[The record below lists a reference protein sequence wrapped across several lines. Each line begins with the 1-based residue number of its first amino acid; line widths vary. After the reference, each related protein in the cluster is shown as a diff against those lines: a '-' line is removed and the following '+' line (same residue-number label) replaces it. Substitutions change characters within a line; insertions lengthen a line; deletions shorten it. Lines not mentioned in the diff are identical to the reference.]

1 VKTGRGDLVA
11 RAGAVAAAALL
22 VGCGPDTVTLPTPP
36 MQAETAALVMTY
48 QTPTGN
54 LDTSNIDQVRSD
66 AQARLDELH
75 LDWLPDLLSDALA
88 RVRTRLEAAGL
99 PDDPANMPDPRKGQ
113 LTMVADVTRIC
124 AGWDDP
130 PGPPDASANGSVELT
145 AIADTGKLN
154 PEIWGT
160 ATSCLSRFPPASST
174 GTVASVTSDTS
185 GTPAVVKATLD
196 GTLIL
201 YSLGPLP
208 QNSSDAQLLVIFDGT
223 IGVGEHVRSASFDFE
238 LQKTQVK
245 FRVPV
250 ASGGDAIVTVGT
262 TLGIQ
267 GANAGFSCDL
277 TTLTC
282 QHTS

>member
-1 VKTGRGDLVA
+1 MKTGRRDLLSF
-11 RAGAVAAAALL
+11 GAAIALPAL
-22 VGCGPDTVTLPTPP
+22 ALGCGPGTVTLPTPP
-36 MQAETAALVMTY
+36 MEAETAALVMTY
-48 QTPTGN
+48 QMPTGN
-54 LDTSNIDQVRSD
+54 LNTGNIDQVRAD
-66 AQARLDELH
+66 AQTRLAQLN
-75 LDWLPDLLSDALA
+75 LDWLPDLLSDALT
-88 RVRTRLEAAGL
+88 RVRTRLDAAGL
-99 PDDPANMPDPRKGQ
+99 PDDPESMPDPRKGQ
-113 LTMVADVTRIC
+113 LTAVVTVTRIC
-124 AGWDDP
+124 AGWSDP
-130 PGPPDASANGSVELT
+130 AGPPDQAANGSVEVT

-160 ATSCLSRFPPASST
+160 ATSCLARFPPAGST
-174 GTVASVTSDTS
+174 GAVASATST
-185 GTPAVVKATLD
+185 VVNATLD

-208 QNSSDAQLLVIFDGT
+208 KDTSEAQLLVVFSGS
-223 IGVGEHVRSASFDFE
+223 IGVGDKVGSASFDFE
-238 LQKTQVK
+238 IQKSQVK

-282 QHTS
+282 QQTS

>member
-1 VKTGRGDLVA
+1 
-11 RAGAVAAAALL
+11 
-22 VGCGPDTVTLPTPP
+22 
-36 MQAETAALVMTY
+36 M
-48 QTPTGN
+48 
-54 LDTSNIDQVRSD
+54 
-66 AQARLDELH
+66 
-75 LDWLPDLLSDALA
+75 
-88 RVRTRLEAAGL
+88 
-99 PDDPANMPDPRKGQ
+99 
-113 LTMVADVTRIC
+113 
-124 AGWDDP
+124 
-130 PGPPDASANGSVELT
+130 T

-160 ATSCLSRFPPASST
+160 ATSCLARFPPAGST
-174 GTVASVTSDTS
+174 GAVARTTSTVVN
-185 GTPAVVKATLD
+185 ATLD

-208 QNSSDAQLLVIFDGT
+208 QNTSDAQLLVVFGGS
-223 IGVGEHVRSASFDFE
+223 IGVGDQVGSASFDFE
-238 LQKTQVK
+238 ISKWQVK

-282 QHTS
+282 QQTS

>member
-1 VKTGRGDLVA
+1 VKARRWNLVA
-11 RAGAVAAAALL
+11 RGGAVFLTGFAL
-22 VGCGPDTVTLPTPP
+22 GCGPDTVTLPTPP

-48 QTPTGN
+48 QMPTGN

-66 AQARLDELH
+66 AQARLAELH
-75 LDWLPDLLSDALA
+75 LDWLPDLLSDELIGL
-88 RVRTRLEAAGL
+88 RTRLEGAGL
-99 PDDPANMPDPRKGQ
+99 PADPASMPDQHKAQ
-113 LTMVADVTRIC
+113 LTAVVTVTRIC
-124 AGWDDP
+124 AGWSDP
-130 PGPPDASANGSVELT
+130 PGPPDANANGSIVVT

-160 ATSCLSRFPPASST
+160 ATSCLARFPPADSTGAAASASST
-174 GTVASVTSDTS
+174 VVNATV
-185 GTPAVVKATLD
+185 D

-208 QNSSDAQLLVIFDGT
+208 QDKSDAQLLVIFDGT
-223 IGVGEHVRSASFDFE
+223 IGVGDKVGSASFDFE
-238 LQKTQVK
+238 ISKSQVK

-262 TLGIQ
+262 TLGIE

-282 QHTS
+282 QKTS

>member
-1 VKTGRGDLVA
+1 MTRWGNLVSRGSAVVLA
-11 RAGAVAAAALL
+11 AVAL
-22 VGCGPDTVTLPTPP
+22 GCGPDSVTLPTPP
-36 MQAETAALVMTY
+36 MQAETAALVTTY
-48 QTPTGN
+48 QMPTGN

-88 RVRTRLEAAGL
+88 RVRTRLEGAGL
-99 PDDPANMPDPRKGQ
+99 PADPANMPDQRKAQ
-113 LTMVADVTRIC
+113 LTAVVTVTRIC
-124 AGWDDP
+124 AGWSDP
-130 PGPPDASANGSVELT
+130 PGPPDANANGSVVVN
-145 AIADTGKLN
+145 AVADSGKLN

-160 ATSCLSRFPPASST
+160 ATSCLARFPPAGST
-174 GTVASVTSDTS
+174 GAVASNTST
-185 GTPAVVKATLD
+185 VVKATLA

-208 QNSSDAQLLVIFDGT
+208 QNASDAQLLVIFDGT
-223 IGVGEHVRSASFDFE
+223 IGVGDKVGSASFDFE
-238 LQKTQVK
+238 IQKTQVK

-250 ASGGDAIVTVGT
+250 SSGGDAIVTVGT
-262 TLGIQ
+262 TLGIE

-282 QHTS
+282 QKTS

>member
-1 VKTGRGDLVA
+1 MKSRRRDLVSRGVA
-11 RAGAVAAAALL
+11 IALGAIAF
-22 VGCGPDTVTLPTPP
+22 GCGPGTVTLPTPP
-36 MQAETAALVMTY
+36 MEAQTAALVMTY
-48 QTPTGN
+48 QMPTGN

-66 AQARLDELH
+66 AQTRLAELN
-75 LDWLPDLLSDALA
+75 LDWLPDLLSDALS
-88 RVRTRLEAAGL
+88 RLRSRLDAAGL
-99 PDDPANMPDPRKGQ
+99 PDDPTSTPDSRKGQ
-113 LTMVADVTRIC
+113 LTAVVNITRIC
-124 AGWDDP
+124 AGWSDP
-130 PGPPDASANGSVELT
+130 SGPPDQAANGSVEVT
-145 AIADTGKLN
+145 AIVDSGKLN

-160 ATSCLSRFPPASST
+160 ATSCLARFPPAGST
-174 GTVASVTSDTS
+174 GAVASATST
-185 GTPAVVKATLD
+185 VVNATLN

-208 QNSSDAQLLVIFDGT
+208 SDPSDAQLLVVFNGSL
-223 IGVGEHVRSASFDFE
+223 GVGSQVGSASFDF
-238 LQKTQVK
+238 QISKSQVK

-282 QHTS
+282 QQTS

>member
-1 VKTGRGDLVA
+1 
-11 RAGAVAAAALL
+11 
-22 VGCGPDTVTLPTPP
+22 
-36 MQAETAALVMTY
+36 MEAETAALVMTY
-48 QTPTGN
+48 QMPTGN
-54 LDTSNIDQVRSD
+54 LNTGNIDQVRAD
-66 AQARLDELH
+66 AQTRLAELN
-75 LDWLPDLLSDALA
+75 LDWLPDLLSQALVQL
-88 RVRTRLEAAGL
+88 RSRLDAAGL
-99 PDDPANMPDPRKGQ
+99 PDDPTTTPDSRRGQ
-113 LTMVADVTRIC
+113 LTAVATITRIC
-124 AGWDDP
+124 AGWSDP
-130 PGPPDASANGSVELT
+130 PGPPDQAANGSVEVT

-160 ATSCLSRFPPASST
+160 ATSCLARFPPAGST
-174 GTVASVTSDTS
+174 GAVASATST
-185 GTPAVVKATLD
+185 VVNATLD

-208 QNSSDAQLLVIFDGT
+208 KDTSEAQLLVVFSGS
-223 IGVGEHVRSASFDFE
+223 IGVGDQVGSASFDF
-238 LQKTQVK
+238 QISQSQVK

-282 QHTS
+282 QQTS

>member
-1 VKTGRGDLVA
+1 MKPRRWDLVWCGA
-11 RAGAVAAAALL
+11 AISLAAGAL
-22 VGCGPDTVTLPTPP
+22 GCGPDTVTLPTPP

-48 QTPTGN
+48 QMPTAT
-54 LDTSNIDQVRSD
+54 LDTSKIDQVRAD
-66 AQARLDELH
+66 AQARLDELN
-75 LDWLPDLLSDALA
+75 LDWLPNLLTDAVTRL
-88 RVRTRLEAAGL
+88 RTRLDDSGVSVDPTST
-99 PDDPANMPDPRKGQ
+99 PDTRRGQ
-113 LTMVADVTRIC
+113 LTAVVTITRIC
-124 AGWDDP
+124 AGWSDP
-130 PGPPDASANGSVELT
+130 AGPPDQAANGSVEVT

-160 ATSCLSRFPPASST
+160 ATSCLARFPPADST
-174 GTVASVTSDTS
+174 GTVASATST
-185 GTPAVVKATLD
+185 VVNATLD

-208 QNSSDAQLLVIFDGT
+208 KNSSDVQLLVVFSGS
-223 IGVGEHVRSASFDFE
+223 IGVGDKVGSASFDF
-238 LQKTQVK
+238 QISQGQVK

-262 TLGIQ
+262 TLGIE

-282 QHTS
+282 QQTS

>member
-1 VKTGRGDLVA
+1 MKTRHRDFVA
-11 RAGAVAAAALL
+11 LAGALALPAL
-22 VGCGPDTVTLPTPP
+22 ALGCGPSTVTLPTPP
-36 MQAETAALVMTY
+36 MEAETAALVMTY
-48 QTPTGN
+48 QMPTGN
-54 LDTSNIDQVRSD
+54 LNTGNIDQVRAD
-66 AQARLDELH
+66 AQTRLGELN
-75 LDWLPDLLSDALA
+75 LDWLPDLLSQALTQL
-88 RVRTRLEAAGL
+88 RTRLDAAGL
-99 PDDPANMPDPRKGQ
+99 PDDPTTTPDPRRGQ
-113 LTMVADVTRIC
+113 LTAVVTITRIC
-124 AGWDDP
+124 AGWSDP
-130 PGPPDASANGSVELT
+130 PGPPDQAANGSVEVT

-160 ATSCLSRFPPASST
+160 ATSCLARFPPAGST
-174 GTVASVTSDTS
+174 GAVASNTST
-185 GTPAVVKATLD
+185 VVNATLD

-208 QNSSDAQLLVIFDGT
+208 KDTSDAQLLVVFDGS
-223 IGVGEHVRSASFDFE
+223 IGVGDQVGSASFDFE
-238 LQKTQVK
+238 ISKGQVK

-282 QHTS
+282 QQTS

>member
-1 VKTGRGDLVA
+1 VRPRRWNFVA
-11 RAGAVAAAALL
+11 GGGALALAAVAL
-22 VGCGPDTVTLPTPP
+22 GCGPSTVTLPTPP
-36 MQAETAALVMTY
+36 MEAETAALVMTY
-48 QTPTGN
+48 QMPTGN

-66 AQARLDELH
+66 AQARLDQLN
-75 LDWLPDLLSDALA
+75 LDWLPDLLSAALVQ
-88 RVRTRLEAAGL
+88 VRTRLDGGGL
-99 PDDPANMPDPRKGQ
+99 PDDPASTPDTRKGQ
-113 LTMVADVTRIC
+113 LTAVVTVTRIC
-124 AGWDDP
+124 AGWSDP
-130 PGPPDASANGSVELT
+130 AGPPDQAANGSFEVT

-160 ATSCLSRFPPASST
+160 ATSCLTRFPAAGST
-174 GTVASVTSDTS
+174 GAVASATST
-185 GTPAVVKATLD
+185 VVNATLN

-208 QNSSDAQLLVIFDGT
+208 QDTSQAQLLVIFSGS
-223 IGVGEHVRSASFDFE
+223 IGVGDQVGSASFDFE
-238 LQKTQVK
+238 ISKGQVK
-245 FRVPV
+245 FRIPV

-282 QHTS
+282 QQTS